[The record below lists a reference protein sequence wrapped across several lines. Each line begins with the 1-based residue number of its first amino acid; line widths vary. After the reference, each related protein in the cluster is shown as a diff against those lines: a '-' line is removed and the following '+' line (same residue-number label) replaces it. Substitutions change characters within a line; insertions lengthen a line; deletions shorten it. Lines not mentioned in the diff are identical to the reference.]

1 MGAELPHF
9 TDNLNRLVATY
20 RYRTRKGEVAGFT
33 TATLA
38 AELRRHGFDYSDS
51 YIHQLRTGARRNPA
65 AVLLLGLCEVFGGLD
80 VRYWFD
86 ADVRIGILR
95 DLDLEMERLL

>member
-9 TDNLNRLVATY
+9 TDSLNRLVTTY
-20 RYRTRKGEVAGFT
+20 RWRRRNGEVAGYS

-38 AELRRHGFDYSDS
+38 AELRRRGFDYSDS
-51 YIHQLRTGARRNPA
+51 YIHQLRTGVKRNPA
-65 AVLLLGLCEVFGGLD
+65 AVLLAGLCEVFGGLD

-86 ADVRIGILR
+86 TRQRIRILR
-95 DLDLEMERLL
+95 DLDRAMEGL